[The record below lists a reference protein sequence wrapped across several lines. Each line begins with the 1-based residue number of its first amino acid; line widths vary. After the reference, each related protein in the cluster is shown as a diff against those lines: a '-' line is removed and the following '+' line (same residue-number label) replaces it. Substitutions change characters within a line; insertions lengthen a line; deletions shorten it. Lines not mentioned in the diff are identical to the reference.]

1 MRVTSLL
8 CQRSELAEPSGNVK
22 YCKCRHTLGTAKC
35 RVTSMGAWA
44 VYKLADYHANKRG
57 VQKAKSVI
65 QFSDVGR
72 CCCHRRHHHL
82 DGRCFSLTKGSLF
95 LHQERPAANQSWSN
109 LKRSRYNHLFLSPLE
124 TWIGGEGGRE
134 GTTMPR

>member
-22 YCKCRHTLGTAKC
+22 YCKCCCHTLGTAKC

-57 VQKAKSVI
+57 VQKTKSLI
-65 QFSDVGR
+65 QYSDVV
-72 CCCHRRHHHL
+72 
-82 DGRCFSLTKGSLF
+82 
-95 LHQERPAANQSWSN
+95 AV
-109 LKRSRYNHLFLSPLE
+109 
-124 TWIGGEGGRE
+124 III
-134 GTTMPR
+134 